1 VDKDAPLQLLVTNL
15 GYDDYR
21 GVTAVGRI
29 HSGVITAGQPVARIQ
44 KNGNIIS
51 ERARYLYTFQ
61 GLEKVE
67 VERVEAGD
75 IVAIAG
81 LEGIEIQ

>member
-1 VDKDAPLQLLVTNL
+1 
-15 GYDDYR
+15 
-21 GVTAVGRI
+21 
-29 HSGVITAGQPVARIQ
+29 VITAGQPVARIQ

-67 VERVEAGD
+67 V
-75 IVAIAG
+75 
-81 LEGIEIQ
+81 